1 MVLTTLTM
9 LLLAPIFAWS
19 NSHVTRDLLSCWE
32 ELTLLCHKSQP
43 ETRRESNI
51 IHPSNVTYSF
61 LLSPYFYLLN
71 TEVTQSNNNNQK
83 KKKKQQKYLS
93 LSLSLSLSLCE
104 SIIYI
109 KTSNTLQLALSKPY
123 WLYLHPNK
131 HHHNLEG
138 LIFHPH
144 LCFGWGTSTFKFT
157 MSNQMP
163 KYVLPWNPKQS
174 THFFFSCHNIIT
186 SYNVWS
192 VKELLKEDDTSKT
205 RKTKTI
211 STLYCSWKIRFVH
224 FLP

>member
-71 TEVTQSNNNNQK
+71 TEVTQSNK
-83 KKKKQQKYLS
+83 KKKKATKI
-93 LSLSLSLSLCE
+93 SLSLSLSLCE

-144 LCFGWGTSTFKFT
+144 LCFGWAPPHLNLRCPIKCQS
-157 MSNQMP
+157 MS
-163 KYVLPWNPKQS
+163 YHEIQS
-174 THFFFSCHNIIT
+174 NRHTFFFL
-186 SYNVWS
+186 V
-192 VKELLKEDDTSKT
+192 
-205 RKTKTI
+205 TI
-211 STLYCSWKIRFVH
+211 SSHLIMYEVWRNY
-224 FLP
+224 